1 MPTHTDSLERQIDY
15 TFRDPSLLEK
25 ALKHSS
31 LNLGLDNNQRLEFLG
46 DSVLGLIIA
55 ETLYTKF
62 PYAEEGKLDRMRAS
76 IVSGQALAKK
86 ASFLNL
92 DQFLKISDAQRKS
105 CSQPSQS
112 MLEDTLE
119 AVIGAIYLDGGLKA
133 AERSIKLLFS
143 NLLNQDIDIASRG
156 TPKSQLQEWSQK
168 HQDGAVPNYTLH
180 SAKGPDHARRYEV
193 KVLLSGKILG
203 MGEGSSIKDAETA
216 AANAALKKLSI

>member
-1 MPTHTDSLERQIDY
+1 MPKHTSSLERQIDY
-15 TFRDPSLLEK
+15 TFSDPSLLEK

-62 PYAEEGKLDRMRAS
+62 PDAEEGKLDRMRAS

-92 DQFLKISDAQRKS
+92 DQFLKVSDAQRKS

-112 MLEDTLE
+112 M
-119 AVIGAIYLDGGLKA
+119 
-133 AERSIKLLFS
+133 
-143 NLLNQDIDIASRG
+143 
-156 TPKSQLQEWSQK
+156 
-168 HQDGAVPNYTLH
+168 
-180 SAKGPDHARRYEV
+180 
-193 KVLLSGKILG
+193 
-203 MGEGSSIKDAETA
+203 
-216 AANAALKKLSI
+216 